1 MKKLFLP
8 IVPIMIA
15 GSMVFNPFS
24 LLRAATVKGHPA
36 AAFEGIKRSPKIIV
50 TGKVIDENGEP
61 LLGVTV
67 LEKGNNNRGAVTD
80 VEGAFSIETNPG
92 STLVF
97 SFVGFL
103 PHEVVVSDDKPLN
116 IQLKQDALMLNEVV
130 AVGYQTLRKSDLTG
144 AISSV
149 KAKELNLTTPTVG
162 QALVGKVAGVQ
173 ISQVSGAPYVGTKI
187 RVRGVGSIN
196 ASSDPLYVIDGYP
209 AGNDV
214 FINPND
220 IESIDILKD
229 AASAAI
235 YGSRA
240 AGGVVLITTKRG
252 SEGKGRLEYDY
263 QFGVHQLSKKV
274 DMLNASEFAQLLI
287 DGRNNA
293 YRDLMQNGGKPW
305 NDAMFSDDNATRI
318 KNLGGS
324 AGSVSIPTDI
334 YDFPS
339 QTLITPKYNTDWQ
352 DELYRNAP
360 VSRHNISFSGGQK
373 GLRYAISGG
382 HLAQQGIIL
391 STKQERTNFRANL
404 DADVNK
410 KLKVGANL
418 AFTYNENREVQ
429 EGRFNQGPILGAL
442 VYMPIF
448 KAYNEDG
455 TLAKNEA
462 AALSSGYG
470 LQSIENPVALATETH
485 INRRG
490 QRGTY
495 NGFAVFEIVK
505 DLNFKVNL
513 GLQTYNEKYEYYL
526 PTSLSSG
533 ANPPGSPQAIAAA
546 NSLAR
551 TVNYMD
557 KLAEFTLTYKKEW
570 GKHHFDGLVGYTTQG
585 NDRDVIS
592 VTARGFQN
600 DRIEEITGK
609 GADAIYFSLNSGN
622 PESDGTGKTNWTLL
636 SYLARAVYNFD
647 NRYYLTAS
655 FRTDGSSRFGPNNR
669 WGNFPSVSAGW
680 NISNESFYGDFLG
693 KSSTMKLRA
702 SWGLSG
708 NNNIGN
714 YSFLQTMAAPGGA
727 VFGNGNVNTALWAES
742 LKDRNLGWEST
753 SQYNVGLDL
762 GLFDDRLSI
771 IANYYLSRSYNLLF
785 NQPLSAISGASTILT
800 NLRNSKVQNTGFD
813 IQADAR
819 VISRNDFSLNI
830 TGNFSLNRNKVLDM
844 GGANTILSTGA
855 ERSYVTHIT
864 QEGQPI
870 GMFYGFKV
878 KGMVRESDMENLA
891 ADNAVYNAATQKF
904 PEGYVLKGPARS
916 SASTN
921 PLRPGDIYFEDRNGD
936 GVVNDADKAVIGSAM
951 PKFTYGFAIS
961 ASYKQFDFSSSF
973 NGIYGSKVLDGQDY
987 YIYNMEGSGNQ
998 YSKVLNRYRSEAQPG
1013 DGKVYRASRGGTQSN
1028 STRLS
1033 SFYLQDGSFL
1043 RCTNLTLAYNFPQI
1057 AQISK
1062 NAISN
1067 LRIYVGV
1074 DNAFTLTKYLGY
1086 NPEVDY
1092 NNGANLTPGV
1102 DYGKYPL
1109 ARAYNIGARITF

>member
-1 MKKLFLP
+1 MKKLLLP
-8 IVPIMIA
+8 IVPVVIA
-15 GSMVFNPFS
+15 GSLVFSAFGPA
-24 LLRAATVKGHPA
+24 RAARPEHRVSISHAGTHA
-36 AAFEGIKRSPKIIV
+36 PKIRI
-50 TGKVIDENGEP
+50 TGRVLDGNGDP

-67 LEKGNNNRGAVTD
+67 IEKGNNSHGAVTD
-80 VEGAFSIETNPG
+80 VNGEFVIEAAAG

-103 PHEVVVSDDKPLN
+103 AHEVVVSDEKPLN
-116 IQLKQDALMLNEVV
+116 VQLKQDAMMLDEVV

-144 AISSV
+144 AVSSV

-252 SEGKGRLEYDY
+252 KEGRGKLEYDY
-263 QFGVHQLSKKV
+263 QFGVHQLAKKV
-274 DMLNASEFAQLLI
+274 DMLNSSDFAQLLI
-287 DGRNNA
+287 DGRNNT
-293 YRDLMQNGGKPW
+293 YRDLMVNGGKPW

-318 KNLGGS
+318 KNLPGS

-334 YDFPS
+334 YDFAN
-339 QTLITPKYNTDWQ
+339 QRLITPKYNTDWQ

-382 HLAQQGIIL
+382 HLTQQGIIL
-391 STKQERTNFRANL
+391 STKQERTNFRANI

-418 AFTYNENREVQ
+418 AYTYNMNREVQ

-455 TLAKNEA
+455 SLAKNEA
-462 AALSSGYG
+462 AALSSGFG

-485 INRRG
+485 INRSG

-495 NGFAVFEIVK
+495 NGFATFEIIK
-505 DLNFKVNL
+505 DLTFKVNL
-513 GLQTYNEKYEYYL
+513 GLQTYNEKYEFYR
-526 PTSLSSG
+526 PTSLSEG

-546 NSLAR
+546 NSVAR
-551 TVNYMD
+551 TVSFMD
-557 KLAEFTLTYKKEW
+557 KLAEFTLNYRKTW
-570 GKHHFDGLVGYTTQG
+570 GKHNFDGLLGYTAQQ
-585 NDRDVIS
+585 NNRDVIS
-592 VTARGFQN
+592 VTARGYQN

-609 GADAIYFSLNSGN
+609 GADAIYFGLNTGN
-622 PESDGTGKTNWTLL
+622 PEGDGTGKTNWALL

-647 NRYYLTAS
+647 NKYYLTVS
-655 FRTDGSSRFGPNNR
+655 FRTDGSSRFGPDNR
-669 WGNFPSVSAGW
+669 WGSFPSVSAGW
-680 NISNESFYGDFLG
+680 NISNEPFYNDLLG
-693 KSSTMKLRA
+693 SASTVKLRA

-714 YSFLQTMAAPGGA
+714 YNFLQTMAAPGG
-727 VFGNGNVNTALWAES
+727 VVLGNGTVNTALWAGGI
-742 LKDRNLGWEST
+742 KDQNLGWEST

-762 GLFDDRLSI
+762 GLLNDRLSI

-785 NQPLSAISGASTILT
+785 NQPLSAISGSSTILT

-819 VISRNDFSLNI
+819 VISNRDFNLNI
-830 TGNFSLNRNKVLDM
+830 SGNFSLNRNKVLDM

-855 ERSYVTHIT
+855 ERSYITHIT
-864 QEGQPI
+864 QQGQPI

-891 ADNAVYNAATQKF
+891 ADNAVYNASTQKF
-904 PEGYVLKGPARS
+904 PAGYVPKGPARS
-916 SASTN
+916 TASTN
-921 PLRPGDIYFEDRNGD
+921 PLRPGDLYFEDINGD
-936 GVVNDADKAVIGSAM
+936 GVVNDADKQVIGTPH

-961 ASYKQFDFSSSF
+961 ASYKNFDFSSSF
-973 NGIYGSKVLDGQDY
+973 NGVYGSQVLDGQDY
-987 YIYNMEGSGNQ
+987 YIFNMEGSGNQ
-998 YSKVLNRYRSEAQPG
+998 YSKVLNRYRSEAEPG
-1013 DGKVYRASRGGTQSN
+1013 DGKIYRAARGGTQSN

-1033 SFYLQDGSFL
+1033 TFYLQDGSFL

-1092 NNGANLTPGV
+1092 NNGSNLTPGV

-1109 ARAYNIGARITF
+1109 ARAYNIVARITF